1 MARDSELSDSARL
14 GLAGGPGV
22 PAVTVTV
29 TVDTPG
35 HRPGHTLAVSDSLTL
50 TRRLTQTDS
59 EPGAA

>member
-14 GLAGGPGV
+14 GLAGGV
-22 PAVTVTV
+22 PAVTFTV